1 MTPQQ
6 IGAVLANT
14 EQILRVVITLPEYQR
29 LQQSRFFST
38 SNDLTLADAIQA
50 LVEVQDAIATVQEI
64 EGGSNELS
72 L

>member
-14 EQILRVVITLPEYQR
+14 EQILRVVIALPEYQR
-29 LQQSRFFST
+29 LQQPRFFTT

>member
-14 EQILRVVITLPEYQR
+14 EQILRVVIVLPEYQR

-50 LVEVQDAIATVQEI
+50 LVEVQDAIATIQEH
-64 EGGSNELS
+64 EAKQ
-72 L
+72 

>member
-14 EQILRVVITLPEYQR
+14 EQILRVVIALPEYQR
-29 LQQSRFFST
+29 LQHSRFFST

-64 EGGSNELS
+64 EGGEQ
-72 L
+72 

>member
-14 EQILRVVITLPEYQR
+14 EQILRVVIALSEYQR
-29 LQQSRFFST
+29 LQKSRFFST

-50 LVEVQDAIATVQEI
+50 LVEVQDAIATIQEH
-64 EGGSNELS
+64 EAKQ
-72 L
+72 